1 MTVQRVDEL
10 DVVCVVPLGAQNAVE
25 HLCGTVA
32 RTRAQRVRRK
42 TCCLQWVESLTPCG
56 VPLPTRRRSPL
67 AQQLGRLR
75 PPVATAGA
83 NGKS

>member
-32 RTRAQRVRRK
+32 RTRAQRIGAPK
-42 TCCLQWVESLTPCG
+42 GL
-56 VPLPTRRRSPL
+56 LPTVGGMTHSVRC
-67 AQQLGRLR
+67 A
-75 PPVATAGA
+75 ATYA
-83 NGKS
+83 